1 MPGYE
6 ASGWE
11 GIGAPRHTPVEIIDT
26 LNSQINAALADAGFK
41 SRLANLGVEAFAM
54 SPGELGRFIADYT
67 EKWGKLIR
75 AAGIRAE

>member
-1 MPGYE
+1 
-6 ASGWE
+6 
-11 GIGAPRHTPVEIIDT
+11 
-26 LNSQINAALADAGFK
+26 
-41 SRLANLGVEAFAM
+41 M